1 MQEAKAN
8 SSAQSNDGKVF
19 VAVQAHV
26 SDVPYYAAGLCTKL
40 MAEGYTGYLI
50 RTTNDETNGPQTNAQ
65 NVLACETENTSMAK
79 ALGFKD
85 HFDLSYCAHR
95 LNECSPVEF
104 RSRLVFLFRMVK
116 ADTVISFN
124 PSSER
129 VADSDQW
136 LTGRAVDEACW
147 VAGLPHDFH
156 EQFEVGGFDPHPVR
170 ERYWFYTR
178 DGQPFNQ
185 TVDISKYVDKKLDA
199 LVECR
204 SYGDGGAGSALRA
217 ILAAEGKRLPLLGN
231 DDRSAD
237 RAYAREF
244 LVEDSRTYAHGHGF
258 EFAER
263 FYYQG
268 PLQDRNAKV
277 EAYIKKNAVNI

>member
-8 SSAQSNDGKVF
+8 SSAQPNAGKVF

-65 NVLACETENTSMAK
+65 NVLACETDNTAMAK

-104 RSRLVFLFRMVK
+104 RGRLVFLFRMVK

-124 PSSER
+124 PSSEG

-136 LTGRAVDEACW
+136 LTGRAVNEACW
-147 VAGLPHDFH
+147 VAGLPRDFH

-178 DGQPFNQ
+178 EGQPFNQ

-204 SYGDGGAGSALRA
+204 SYGEGGAGSALRTR
-217 ILAAEGKRLPLLGN
+217 LAAEGKRLPLLGN

-244 LVEDSRTYAHGHGF
+244 LLEDSRTYAHGHGF

-263 FYYQG
+263 FHYEG
-268 PLQDRNAKV
+268 PPQDRNAKV
-277 EAYIKKNAVNI
+277 EAYIKKHAVNI